1 MIEHL
6 IWIALVYGLTAL
18 CVRYVYARSQ
28 TKQQPAAIPVHYVLI
43 TCNHGLQ
50 LEWIIRGLS
59 IDALFRGTIHK
70 VTVMDLD
77 SKDDTLPLLYRLGG
91 MAGVDLSIVSASEE
105 PMSSLSA
112 LQPSAYEEVKFVDL
126 RNDASLT
133 EFPFVT
139 KH

>member
-18 CVRYVYARSQ
+18 CVRYLYARSQ

-59 IDALFRGTIHK
+59 IDAMFRGTIHK

-77 SKDDTLPLLYRLGG
+77 SKDETLSLLYRLGG
-91 MAGVDLSIVSASEE
+91 IAGLDLSIVAASEE
-105 PMSSLSA
+105 PMSTLSA
-112 LQPSAYEEVKFVDL
+112 LQSAVYEDVKFIDL
-126 RNDASLT
+126 RNDVILT

>member
-6 IWIALVYGLTAL
+6 IWIALVYGVTAL
-18 CVRYVYARSQ
+18 CVRYLYARSQ
-28 TKQQPAAIPVHYVLI
+28 TKQQPTAIPVHYVII

-50 LEWIIRGLS
+50 MEWIIRGLS
-59 IDALFRGTIHK
+59 INAMMGGVIHK

-77 SKDDTLPLLYRLGG
+77 STDETLQLLYRLGSIS
-91 MAGVDLSIVSASEE
+91 GVDMSIVAAGNN
-105 PMSSLSA
+105 PVNTLSA
-112 LQPSAYEEVKFVDL
+112 IQPAVNEEVRFIDL
-126 RNDASLT
+126 RNDANLT

>member
-59 IDALFRGTIHK
+59 INAMLRGTSHK

-77 SKDDTLPLLYRLGG
+77 STDETLPLLYRLGSI
-91 MAGVDLSIVSASEE
+91 AGVDLSIVAASEE
-105 PMSSLSA
+105 PMSTLFA
-112 LQPSAYEEVKFVDL
+112 LQPAAYEDVKFIDL

-133 EFPFVT
+133 EFPFIT